1 MVEPW
6 LTHSA
11 TRWEIG
17 ETELLTV
24 LLQVNLPDGRI
35 QTVSYTADPVNGYKA
50 VVSYEGEPV
59 YPPEPEG
66 GYPGNNNAG
75 VVGYPPVN
83 QGPAR
88 VYRETEALPGPE
100 YVTGEEYLP
109 EYVARVQ

>member
-1 MVEPW
+1 MAAYRRCP
-6 LTHSA
+6 T
-11 TRWEIG
+11 
-17 ETELLTV
+17 LLTLSMV
-24 LLQVNLPDGRI
+24 GTPWSAMKESLSTL
-35 QTVSYTADPVNGYKA
+35 
-50 VVSYEGEPV
+50 
-59 YPPEPEG
+59 PEPEG